1 MEKQGREIKAGII
14 LNYISMAIEG
24 IVIFLLNPFII
35 RGLGQADYGVY
46 SLMSSFT
53 GYLSIF
59 EFGLGSTIIRY
70 ISKYNAEKD
79 EKNKEN
85 FLSMCF
91 GIYIFIA
98 IIMIIVIIVLYQF
111 IDQIFAKSLTLD
123 QIVLAKRMFIIIA
136 TSMTLTTLGSVFSA
150 IISGYEKF
158 IFSRALILIT
168 SILNV
173 ILTIIVLVTNITAV
187 RLTYI
192 TLVITLVTITSNI
205 IFVFYKL
212 KVKIKFHKWDNK
224 LFREIFQF
232 SIFVFL
238 QTLITQIYWRLDQL
252 IIGVQME
259 DAAVPLA
266 VYAVAMK
273 VNDLILAFTTV
284 INRYQLPTITRL
296 SIVEKDDKKL
306 LGYLGKTSKFVS
318 ILYVAI
324 IIGFIF
330 FGQKFINI
338 YAGDGYELAY
348 PIVLIVIISSA
359 LNRIHGC
366 CSDVLKAKNKHGW
379 YTTIVFLSALINIV
393 LTIYLIKAMGII
405 GAAIGTAIS
414 VILGNTIAYYWC
426 LYVKAGINIKKLFK
440 LTFKGFLP
448 VIIISTLTGIL
459 LNWLSDDTNI
469 LRYLIK
475 GFIFCIVYLILIY
488 KFVLDEEEKG
498 KIKNTLRKFKRC

>member
-1 MEKQGREIKAGII
+1 MEKQKREIKIGMI

-35 RGLGQADYGVY
+35 RGLGQEDYGVY
-46 SLMSSFT
+46 SLITSFT
-53 GYLSIF
+53 GYISIF

-70 ISKYNAEKD
+70 VSKYNAEKN
-79 EKNKEN
+79 EENKEN

-98 IIMIIVIIVLYQF
+98 VIMVIAITVLYNV
-111 IDQIFAKSLTLD
+111 IDRIFANSLTVN
-123 QIVLAKRMFIIIA
+123 QIILAKKMFIIIA
-136 TSMTLTTLGSVFSA
+136 ASMTITTLGSVFSA

-158 IFSRALILIT
+158 IFSRMLILIT
-168 SILNV
+168 ACLNV
-173 ILTIIVLVTNITAV
+173 ALTIIVLITKATAV

-192 TLVITLVTITSNI
+192 TLIISVINITANI

-212 KVKIKFHKWDNK
+212 KVKIRFHHWDSE
-224 LFREIFQF
+224 LFKEVFKF

-259 DAAVPLA
+259 NAAVPLA

-273 VNDLILAFTTV
+273 VNDLVLAFTTV
-284 INRYQLPTITRL
+284 INRYQLPTITRM
-296 SIVEKDDKKL
+296 SIVEKDNKGL
-306 LGYLGKTSKFVS
+306 LKYLGKTSKFVA

-330 FGQKFINI
+330 FGQKFIQI

-348 PIVLIVIISSA
+348 PIVLIVIIAAS

-366 CSDVLKAKNKHGW
+366 GSDVLKAKNKHGW
-379 YTTIVFLSALINIV
+379 YTTIIFISAVINIF
-393 LTIYLIKAMGII
+393 LTIYLIKKAGIV
-405 GAAIGTAIS
+405 GAAIATAVS
-414 VILGNTIAYYWC
+414 VIIGNTIAYYWC
-426 LYVKAGINIKKLFK
+426 LYAEAGIDIKELFK
-440 LTFKGFLP
+440 LTFKGFMP
-448 VIIISTLTGIL
+448 VIIISSIVGFILNYFIDNSGI
-459 LNWLSDDTNI
+459 I
-469 LRYLIK
+469 RYSFK
-475 GFIFCIVYLILIY
+475 GIIFCIIYMITIY
-488 KFVLDEEEKG
+488 KFVLEDQQKER
-498 KIKNTLRKFKRC
+498 IKNKLKKINEC